1 MFSQDELTALIKRV
15 GLDLTDLQER
25 SRFLGWQEADA
36 ARLKQAAPLLDRGL
50 EPYFNKLAQH
60 LAQFSD
66 NRNLELCETSL
77 QRLTEKKQAYYQKL
91 WDGERDEDFIRNRVG
106 VGLVHHKIGLEPH
119 QYLGS
124 FRIYLDQMLE
134 QICGQNEQTE
144 LYSSLLKAVFLDIS
158 LALESYYASSFKN
171 FEEDRQR
178 FTRSMRGANDGIW
191 EWDLKNDVL
200 YLSDRWF
207 EIVGLDSDAIANP
220 RTQDWNER
228 VHPDDRHMLRQAVR
242 NHLSGRSSSLDH
254 EYRIRKGDGEYI
266 WVLTRGTLQLDEY
279 GNRRISGTLADIH
292 ERKENEQKMSYAAFH
307 DPLTGLPNRSRLD
320 QFLHDAVQNNK
331 INKEQKTAL
340 LFIDLDNFKFVN
352 DNYGHNIGDMLLI
365 EIARRLQQCL
375 RPGDHLARFGGDE
388 FVVLL
393 NELSQINDAKHIAQR
408 MLDTLQA
415 PVHIQDNCLAMSAS
429 IGVTDLPHSD
439 NPTDILQAADLALYQ
454 AKMAGKA
461 QFALYTEGMQS
472 AAQVQQ
478 VKQQALHCAL
488 SNQEFSLHY
497 QPIFAV
503 TEEQPRVVAVEA
515 LLRWNYQGECLEP
528 KDFLSTLDAIGGLF
542 DVGGWVFTT
551 ACKQVKQWQQE
562 YNQELACAINL
573 APSQLKNK
581 NLIQQVKNAL
591 HESGLKPEQLIL
603 EITEEQL
610 QVDCLVIP
618 KILRELADLGVR
630 IALDDF
636 GLGYAS
642 LGYLKR
648 FPIHIL
654 KVDKQ
659 LISQRATDDVH
670 RDVGQAIISLG
681 HSLGLDVVA
690 EGVEQA
696 THLSFVQQSNCQY
709 AQGYYLGTPVTAELF
724 IQHLQCA

>member
-1 MFSQDELTALIKRV
+1 MLSQDELTALIKRV
-15 GLDLTDLQER
+15 GLDLANLQER
-25 SRFLGWQEADA
+25 NRFLEWQEADV
-36 ARLKQAAPLLDRGL
+36 ARLKQAAPLLDSAL
-50 EPYFNKLAQH
+50 APYFGKLAQH
-60 LAQFSD
+60 LHQFSD
-66 NRNLELCETSL
+66 NPNLALCETSL
-77 QRLTEKKQAYYQKL
+77 QNLTQKKQAYYQQM
-91 WDGERDEDFIRNRVG
+91 WNGDRDEDFIRNRVG
-106 VGLVHHKIGLEPH
+106 VGMVHHQVGLEPY

-124 FRIYLDQMLE
+124 FRIFLEQMLE
-134 QICGQNEQTE
+134 QICGQSQQTA

-158 LALESYYASSFKN
+158 LALESYYASSFKD

-178 FTRSMRGANDGIW
+178 FSRSMRGANDGIW

-207 EIVGLDSDAIANP
+207 EIININRDALPDP
-220 RTQDWNER
+220 RTKDWNDL

-242 NHLSGRSSSLDH
+242 NHLSGRSNALDH

-320 QFLHDAVQNNK
+320 QFLQDAVQNNK
-331 INKEQKTAL
+331 RNQGQKTAL

-393 NELSQINDAKHIAQR
+393 NDLSQISDAKHIAQR
-408 MLDTLQA
+408 MLDALQA

-439 NPTDILQAADLALYQ
+439 NLTDILQAADLALYQ

-461 QFALYTEGMQS
+461 QYALYTECMQS
-472 AAQVQQ
+472 DAQKQQ
-478 VKQQALHCAL
+478 IKQQALLCAL

-528 KDFLSTLDAIGGLF
+528 KDFLGTLDTVGGLF
-542 DVGGWVFTT
+542 DVGGWVLTT
-551 ACKQVKQWQQE
+551 ACQQVRQWQQE
-562 YNQELACAINL
+562 YNQELACAINI

-591 HESGLKPEQLIL
+591 DFSGLKPEQLIL

-618 KILRELADLGVR
+618 KSLRALADLGVR

-636 GLGYAS
+636 GLGYTS
-642 LGYLKR
+642 LSYLKR

-654 KVDKQ
+654 KIDKQ
-659 LISQRATDDVH
+659 LINQKDNDDVH
-670 RDVGQAIISLG
+670 RNFGQAIISLG

-696 THLSFVQQSNCQY
+696 TQLSFVQQHNCQY
-709 AQGYYLGTPVTAELF
+709 AQGYFLGTPVTAELF

>member
-1 MFSQDELTALIKRV
+1 MFSQEELTALIKRV
-15 GLDLTDLQER
+15 GLDLTSLQER
-25 SRFLGWQEADA
+25 TRFLEWQDADA
-36 ARLKQAAPLLDRGL
+36 ARLNQAADLLDSGL
-50 EPYFNKLAQH
+50 TPYFSKLAQH
-60 LAQFSD
+60 LNQFTD
-66 NRNLELCETSL
+66 NPNLQLCDSAL
-77 QRLTEKKQAYYQKL
+77 QSLTEKKQAYYQKI

-134 QICGQNEQTE
+134 SICGKNQQTE

-158 LALESYYASSFKN
+158 LALESYYASSFKSY
-171 FEEDRQR
+171 EEDRQR

-191 EWDLKNDVL
+191 EWDLKNDAL
-200 YLSDRWF
+200 HLSDRWF
-207 EIVGLDSDAIANP
+207 EIVDLDSEALP
-220 RTQDWNER
+220 EPSTQDWYEL

-242 NHLSGRSSSLDH
+242 NHLCGRSGSLDY
-254 EYRIRKGDGEYI
+254 EYRIRKADGTYI
-266 WVLTRGTLQLDEY
+266 WVLTRGVLQLDEY
-279 GNRRISGTLADIH
+279 GNKRISGTLADIH

-320 QFLHDAVQNNK
+320 QFLQDAVQNNK
-331 INKEQKTAL
+331 LATKQKTAL

-375 RPGDHLARFGGDE
+375 RPGDNLARFGGDE

-393 NELSQINDAKHIAQR
+393 NDLPQVTDAEHIAQR

-415 PVHIQDNCLAMSAS
+415 PVHIQENCLSVSAS
-429 IGVTDLPHSD
+429 IGVTALPRSD

-461 QFALYTEGMQS
+461 QFALYTECMQS
-472 AAQVQQ
+472 AAQEQQ
-478 VKQQALHCAL
+478 IKQQALLHAL
-488 SNQEFSLHY
+488 KNEEFSLHY

-503 TEEQPRVVAVEA
+503 AEQEPRLVAVEA
-515 LLRWNYQGECLEP
+515 LLRWNHQGECLEP
-528 KDFLSTLDAIGGLF
+528 KDFLSTLDAMGGLF
-542 DVGGWVFTT
+542 DVGEWVFTT
-551 ACKQVKQWQQE
+551 ACQQVKKWQQE
-562 YNQELACAINL
+562 YNQELACAINI

-591 HESGLKPEQLIL
+591 DNSGLKPKQLVL
-603 EITEEQL
+603 EITEDQL

-618 KILRELADLGVR
+618 KILRELADLGVK

-636 GLGYAS
+636 GLGHAS

-654 KVDKQ
+654 KIDKQ
-659 LISQRATDDVH
+659 LISQKASDDFH
-670 RDVGQAIISLG
+670 RDVGHAIINLG

-696 THLSFVQQSNCQY
+696 TQLSFAQQNNCQY
-709 AQGYYLGTPVTAELF
+709 AQGYFLGTPVSAELF